1 MIIADNLFMAAGLN
15 LSAVHRAVLDCARRP
30 DWSLHADGSASQ
42 PNPGTPW
49 VTAITAEP
57 GGGYAVR
64 QQPAE
69 AVEARDR
76 PGVSAAGANRNEPV
90 LGYAIR
96 TGGSPG
102 ALVGWAEAAV
112 SGWQSAGVLA
122 A

>member
-1 MIIADNLFMAAGLN
+1 MMIADNLFVAAGLN

-30 DWSLHADGSASQ
+30 DWSLHADGSASL

-49 VTAITAEP
+49 VTALTPEP

-69 AVEARDR
+69 AVEQRDQ
-76 PGVSAAGANRNEPV
+76 PGAKPIDGV

-96 TGGSPG
+96 LGGSPG

>member
-1 MIIADNLFMAAGLN
+1 MMIADDLFMAAGLN

-30 DWSLHADGSASQ
+30 DWSLHADGSASL

-49 VTAITAEP
+49 VTALTAEP

-64 QQPAE
+64 QQPAD
-69 AVEARDR
+69 AIEARDR
-76 PGVSAAGANRNEPV
+76 PGAANAGAV

-96 TGGSPG
+96 LGGTPG
-102 ALVGWAEAAV
+102 ALVGWAETAV